1 MLVVTSIFA
10 STLTA
15 IYIKLALNVISLRR
29 KNQVSLGD
37 GGVDDLEKAIRAH
50 GNFSEY
56 VPISLILMGCLEL
69 NQAPWWLVSIFGL
82 SLTIG
87 RLLHFLG
94 MKDLPPDFSKRI
106 LGMQLTLNT
115 LIALAVLNLGWVAF
129 KFLS

>member
-1 MLVVTSIFA
+1 MLIVTSIFA

-87 RLLHFLG
+87 RLLHSLG